1 MLKTGN
7 SQPEMCM
14 NNLFSMHAGEVFIDQ
29 CRGIRADLQDMPA
42 ATAYAQL
49 QASAYWVAANY
60 EPRVQFTGLTLDGAD
75 KQEHSFTLTSN
86 IQQ

>member
-7 SQPEMCM
+7 SQPETCM
-14 NNLFSMHAGEVFIDQ
+14 NNLFTMHAGEVFIDQ
-29 CRGIRADLQDMPA
+29 CRGISVELQDMPA

-60 EPRVQFTGLTLDGAD
+60 EPRVTFSGLNLGEDD
-75 KQEHSFTLTSN
+75 NQEHAFKLTAN
-86 IQQ
+86 IQ

>member
-7 SQPEMCM
+7 SQPETCV

-29 CRGIRADLQDMPA
+29 CRGLRAELQDMPA

-60 EPRVQFTGLTLDGAD
+60 EPRVTFSGLALSEAD
-75 KQEHSFTLTSN
+75 STEHSFKLTAN
-86 IQQ
+86 LQ

>member
-7 SQPEMCM
+7 SQPETCM

-29 CRGIRADLQDMPA
+29 CRGLRAELQDMPA

-60 EPRVQFTGLTLDGAD
+60 EPRVTFSGLTLGDAD
-75 KQEHSFTLTSN
+75 SKEHSFTLTAN
-86 IQQ
+86 IQ